1 MSESPTTTASGGPGG
16 LSFAE
21 VFRDHAPF
29 LWRAT
34 VALGVPERDAD
45 DLCQEVMLV
54 VHRKLG
60 DFKGGSLRSWLYSIC
75 LRVTSDYRRSA
86 RVRRERPTDV
96 LPEGS
101 EAPTQAAVVDVR
113 RAEARLFNVLEA
125 LEHEQRVAFVFFE
138 IEQLTLQEIAEAT
151 DAPLQTVYSRL
162 KAARARVRGA
172 FEEAR
177 QRGDFHETG

>member
-1 MSESPTTTASGGPGG
+1 MSGPPGDQKIPVFSPSTPVSESPTTAASGEPGG

-60 DFKGGSLRSWLYSIC
+60 DFRGGSLRSWLYSIC

-86 RVRRERPTDV
+86 RVRA
-96 LPEGS
+96 G
-101 EAPTQAAVVDVR
+101 
-113 RAEARLFNVLEA
+113 EARRHSL
-125 LEHEQRVAFVFFE
+125 
-138 IEQLTLQEIAEAT
+138 
-151 DAPLQTVYSRL
+151 P
-162 KAARARVRGA
+162 ARGRSG
-172 FEEAR
+172 
-177 QRGDFHETG
+177 H